1 MLMTVHE
8 VSDLTGVTIRTLQYY
23 DRIGLLPAAEYT
35 EAGYRLYDQDCLER
49 LQQIMLFRELEFPL
63 KDIRKILE
71 SPGFDRGRALEQQIE
86 LLKLKKEHLE
96 NLINFA
102 IGIKLTGV
110 RHMDF
115 KAFDRSRL
123 DEYSAQAKA
132 AWGNTAEYKEFEEKA
147 KGRTKEEDAMLGEQ
161 CMQIFAEFGKI
172 KDQSPDSEEAQKLVV
187 KLQQFITDHF
197 YNCSDRILSGLGK
210 MYSGGGDFTKS
221 IDEYAGEGTAEFADR
236 AIQVYCSR

>member
-1 MLMTVHE
+1 MLLTVHE
-8 VSDLTGVTIRTLQYY
+8 VSELTGVTIRTLQYY
-23 DRIGLLPAAEYT
+23 DRIGLLPAAGYT
-35 EAGYRLYDQDCLER
+35 EAGYRLYDQACLER

-71 SPGFDRGRALEQQIE
+71 SPDFDRGRALEQQIE

-147 KGRTKEEDAMLGEQ
+147 KGRTKEEDALLGEQ
-161 CMQIFAEFGKI
+161 CMQIFAGFGRI
-172 KDQSPDSEEAQKLVV
+172 KDQTPDSEEAQKLVAQ
-187 KLQQFITDHF
+187 LQQFITDHF
-197 YNCSDRILSGLGK
+197 YNCTDKILSGLGR